1 MQSIEPEDGAIPGVR
16 RLARDLITEFGE
28 QAAAVARAKA
38 RASRDADEEEIWL
51 RVLDAVSR
59 LTPGQTPER

>member
-1 MQSIEPEDGAIPGVR
+1 MQTIEPGDGAVPGVR

-28 QAAAVARAKA
+28 QAAAMARAKA
-38 RASRDADEEEIWL
+38 RASRDADEEQRWL

-59 LTPGQTPER
+59 LTPGQPPER